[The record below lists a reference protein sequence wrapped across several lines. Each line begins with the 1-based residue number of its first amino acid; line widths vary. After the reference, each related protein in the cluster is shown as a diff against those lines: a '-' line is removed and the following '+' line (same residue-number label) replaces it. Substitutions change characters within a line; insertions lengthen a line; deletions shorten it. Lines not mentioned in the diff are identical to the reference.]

1 MLCVQTMHILT
12 ISYRIEDSTSAE
24 RRPALCVLF
33 QFRAGFSV
41 SALQWFI
48 KYRYQVHLSSSEI
61 SMFQSSV
68 DMVCVLF
75 DFYSSFCSGSAWN
88 CFPFKEQKL
97 CNGSMWDQ
105 MIPNSVFA
113 WVYLLDSCKQH
124 ALAQALKISFHVGEP
139 SMCLFFVFLS
149 KTLHTFHS
157 CSNHLEEKNFVCS
170 EKPKYH
176 LEMFYHVKLAIKK
189 SGVDVVYTLFSSTA
203 ISLADGIYVK
213 QTLLFFW
220 CN

>member
-12 ISYRIEDSTSAE
+12 IFYKIKI
-24 RRPALCVLF
+24 PLVQNVGQALCVLF

-75 DFYSSFCSGSAWN
+75 NFYSSFCSGSAWN

-97 CNGSMWDQ
+97 CDGSMWDQ
-105 MIPNSVFA
+105 MFPNSVFA
-113 WVYLLDSCKQH
+113 WVYLLDLCKQH
-124 ALAQALKISFHVGEP
+124 ALATALKISFDVGRP
-139 SMCLFFVFLS
+139 SILFLFLFFCQKPCILF
-149 KTLHTFHS
+149 TL
-157 CSNHLEEKNFVCS
+157 V
-170 EKPKYH
+170 
-176 LEMFYHVKLAIKK
+176 AI
-189 SGVDVVYTLFSSTA
+189 
-203 ISLADGIYVK
+203 I
-213 QTLLFFW
+213 
-220 CN
+220 